1 MQAALAKIQGEHLEV
16 TVAELRQQLT
26 TATAAAEQAA
36 AHVAAKDASLD
47 EGSACLAK
55 ARQDAQQAKQT
66 ADAHLQEQ
74 KAQCEQ
80 VHARR

>member
-1 MQAALAKIQGEHLEV
+1 M
-16 TVAELRQQLT
+16 TVAELRQQLS

-36 AHVAAKDASLD
+36 AQVAAKDASLD
-47 EGSACLAK
+47 EGSACLARV
-55 ARQDAQQAKQT
+55 RQDAQQATQT
-66 ADAHLQEQ
+66 AGANLQEQ

>member
-1 MQAALAKIQGEHLEV
+1 M
-16 TVAELRQQLT
+16 TVAELRQQLS
-26 TATAAAEQAA
+26 TAAAAAEQAA

-55 ARQDAQQAKQT
+55 ARQDAQQAAQT
-66 ADAHLQEQ
+66 AGANLQEQ